1 MNPPSVHRRA
11 LITWLAIYP
20 GITVLSVLLGPTL
33 APLPVYLRTLVL
45 TAILVPT
52 AVYVLVP
59 ALLKANAALT
69 GRRRAVGRSGG
80 WRTVRPVGR
89 TPGTATV
96 DPAAPERNRTPAAGA
111 PARR

>member
-20 GITVLSVLLGPTL
+20 GITLLSVLLGPVL

-45 TAILVPT
+45 TAILVPA
-52 AVYVLVP
+52 AVYGLVP

-69 GRRRAVGRSGG
+69 GRRSADRY
-80 WRTVRPVGR
+80 
-89 TPGTATV
+89 
-96 DPAAPERNRTPAAGA
+96 AAQPAAGLA
-111 PARR
+111 ASATGRPSPSP